1 MSQET
6 DNNPCWAAE
15 EHQGHLCE
23 LESQQEW
30 DVIRQITDHPM
41 VRCLNCGNRAN
52 RARNVCLPDDL

>member
-6 DNNPCWAAE
+6 DNDPCCAGE

-30 DVIRQITDHPM
+30 DIIRQITDHPT
-41 VRCLNCGNRAN
+41 VQCQNCGNRAN
-52 RARNVCLPDDL
+52 RARNVCIPEDL